1 MQPAR
6 EREFTSQTLVMVTEL
21 FQIYRVEANTFRG
34 AVEMRKAFSFGIG
47 VLIFSVMSGVL
58 ATAQAKSEAGANY
71 ETGFTSYV
79 EFGGSANSL
88 GQVYELDS
96 SVGYS
101 FTPHFGMDFGIP
113 IYFVNASSSSG
124 STSSSGVGNPSV
136 DLRWK
141 YPHPSINYATV
152 LTGSAPLGDKTL
164 GLSTGHAT
172 FDWTNHFDHAFNLV
186 VPFAEAG
193 FSNTTSDSR
202 LFVRP
207 YTTFG
212 LNAHFRGGME
222 VDVWKFVSVGAAGYD
237 IAPFANQTV
246 FSRVVKPS
254 STVGPVTGPGAGHGS
269 AFNTG
274 HQTTG
279 TSSIAADD
287 GFSTWLDASLN
298 KYTDAE
304 IAYTRSVQFNLNSV
318 SFSIG
323 FNVGRL
329 FRGGK

>member
-1 MQPAR
+1 MC
-6 EREFTSQTLVMVTEL
+6 
-21 FQIYRVEANTFRG
+21 
-34 AVEMRKAFSFGIG
+34 KAFSLGMAI
-47 VLIFSVMSGVL
+47 LIFAVISGAL
-58 ATAQAKSEAGANY
+58 ANAQVKSEASANY

-88 GQVYELDS
+88 GQVYQLEP

-101 FTPHFGMDFGIP
+101 FTPHFGLDFGIP
-113 IYFVNASSSSG
+113 VYFVNTSSSSG
-124 STSSSGVGNPSV
+124 STSSSGVGNPSL

-141 YPHPSINYATV
+141 YPHPSINYAAV
-152 LTGSAPLGDKTL
+152 VTGSAPLGDKTL

-172 FDWTNHFDHAFNLV
+172 FDWTNHVDHVFNLV
-186 VPFAEAG
+186 VPFVEAG

-212 LNAHFRGGME
+212 LNAHFRGGIE
-222 VDVWKFVSVGAAGYD
+222 VDVWKFISVGAAGYD
-237 IAPFANQTV
+237 IAPGNQTV
-246 FSRVVKPS
+246 FSRIVGGPS
-254 STVGPVTGPGAGHGS
+254 NPVGPATGPGSGHGTG
-269 AFNTG
+269 FNAG

-304 IAYTRSVQFNLNSV
+304 IAYTRSLQFNLNSI

-329 FRGGK
+329 LRGSK

>member
-1 MQPAR
+1 MSNRFA
-6 EREFTSQTLVMVTEL
+6 S
-21 FQIYRVEANTFRG
+21 
-34 AVEMRKAFSFGIG
+34 GIA
-47 VLIFSVMSGVL
+47 VLICAIAWSGL
-58 ATAQAKSEAGANY
+58 AAAQSKAESAAKD

-79 EFGGSANSL
+79 EFGGTANSA
-88 GQVYELDS
+88 GQVYEIDS
-96 SVGYS
+96 SAGYT
-101 FTPHFGMDFGIP
+101 FTPHFGMDFGLP
-113 IYFVNASSSSG
+113 IYFVNASSSTTG
-124 STSSSGVGNPSV
+124 TTSSSGVGNPSV

-141 YPHPSINYATV
+141 YPHSSLNYATV

-164 GLSTGHAT
+164 GLNTGHAT
-172 FDWTNHFDHAFNLV
+172 FDWTNRFDHGFNQV
-186 VPFAEAG
+186 TPFVEAG

-212 LNAHFRGGME
+212 LNAHFRGGAE
-222 VDVWKFVSVGAAGYD
+222 IDVWKFISVGAAGYD
-237 IAPFANQTV
+237 IAPFGNQTV
-246 FSRVVKPS
+246 FSRVVGTS
-254 STVGPVTGPGAGHGS
+254 GTGGAGAGAGTTHGPG
-269 AFNTG
+269 FNTG

-287 GFSTWLDASLN
+287 GFSTWVDASLN

-304 IAYTRSVQFNLNSV
+304 IGYTRSVQFNLNSV

-329 FRGGK
+329 LRASK

>member
-1 MQPAR
+1 
-6 EREFTSQTLVMVTEL
+6 
-21 FQIYRVEANTFRG
+21 
-34 AVEMRKAFSFGIG
+34 MRNCFASGIAI
-47 VLIFSVMSGVL
+47 LICTIAWPGL
-58 ATAQAKSEAGANY
+58 AAAQSKSESAAKD

-79 EFGGSANSL
+79 EFGGTTNST
-88 GQVYELDS
+88 GQVYEIDS
-96 SVGYS
+96 SAGYT
-101 FTPHFGMDFGIP
+101 FTQHFGMDFGLP
-113 IYFVNASSSSG
+113 IYFVNASSSTTGTTSG
-124 STSSSGVGNPSV
+124 SGVGNPSV

-141 YPHPSINYATV
+141 YPHTSLNYATV
-152 LTGSAPLGDKTL
+152 LTGSAPLGDKNL
-164 GLSTGHAT
+164 GLNTGHAT
-172 FDWTNHFDHAFNLV
+172 FDWTNHFDHAFNQV
-186 VPFAEAG
+186 TPFFEAG

-212 LNAHFRGGME
+212 LNTHFREGLE
-222 VDVWKFVSVGAAGYD
+222 VDVWKFISVGAAGYE
-237 IAPFANQTV
+237 IAPFGNQTV
-246 FSRVVKPS
+246 FSRVVGS
-254 STVGPVTGPGAGHGS
+254 SSAVGPTTGPGAGHGPG
-269 AFNTG
+269 FNSG

-304 IAYTRSVQFNLNSV
+304 IGYTRSEQFNLNSV

-329 FRGGK
+329 LRASK

>member
-1 MQPAR
+1 M
-6 EREFTSQTLVMVTEL
+6 TKTL
-21 FQIYRVEANTFRG
+21 
-34 AVEMRKAFSFGIG
+34 SFG
-47 VLIFSVMSGVL
+47 VPALIFAVISTAL
-58 ATAQAKSEAGANY
+58 ATAQARSEAGANY
-71 ETGFTSYV
+71 ETGLTSYV
-79 EFGGSANSL
+79 EVGGSANSF
-88 GQVYELDS
+88 GQVYQLDS

-101 FTPHFGMDFGIP
+101 FTPHFGLDFGVP
-113 IYFVNASSSSG
+113 VYFVNASSSSG
-124 STSSSGVGNPSV
+124 SSSSSGVGNPSV

-186 VPFAEAG
+186 VPFVEAG

-212 LNAHFRGGME
+212 LNAHFRGGLE
-222 VDVWKFVSVGAAGYD
+222 VDVWKFISMGAAGYE
-237 IAPFANQTV
+237 IAPFGNQTV
-246 FSRVVKPS
+246 FSRVVAPS
-254 STVGPVTGPGAGHGS
+254 STVGPVTGPGAGHGLG
-269 AFNTG
+269 FNTG

-304 IAYTRSVQFNLNSV
+304 IAYTRSMQFNLNSV

-329 FRGGK
+329 LRASK

>member
-1 MQPAR
+1 M
-6 EREFTSQTLVMVTEL
+6 SK
-21 FQIYRVEANTFRG
+21 TFP
-34 AVEMRKAFSFGIG
+34 FGIG
-47 VLIFSVMSGVL
+47 VLIFALVSGVL
-58 ATAQAKSEAGANY
+58 ATAQAKSEVGANY

-79 EFGGSANSL
+79 EFGGSANSF
-88 GQVYELDS
+88 GQVYQLDS
-96 SVGYS
+96 SVGYT
-101 FTPHFGMDFGIP
+101 FTPHFGIDFGIP
-113 IYFVNASSSSG
+113 VYFVNTSSSSG
-124 STSSSGVGNPSV
+124 SNSSSGVGNPSV

-141 YPHPSINYATV
+141 YPHPSINYATL

-222 VDVWKFVSVGAAGYD
+222 VDVWKFISVGVAGYD
-237 IAPFANQTV
+237 IAPFGNQTV
-246 FSRVVKPS
+246 FSRVVEPS
-254 STVGPVTGPGAGHGS
+254 STVGPVTGPGHGLG
-269 AFNTG
+269 FNTG

-287 GFSTWLDASLN
+287 GFSTWLDSSLN
-298 KYTDAE
+298 KYTDLE

-329 FRGGK
+329 LRGVK

>member
-1 MQPAR
+1 MSKGFSLPIAALILAVMPAK
-6 EREFTSQTLVMVTEL
+6 LVH
-21 FQIYRVEANTFRG
+21 
-34 AVEMRKAFSFGIG
+34 
-47 VLIFSVMSGVL
+47 
-58 ATAQAKSEAGANY
+58 AQAKSEAGANY
-71 ETGFTSYV
+71 ETGFTSYL

-96 SVGYS
+96 SLGYG
-101 FTPHFGMDFGIP
+101 FTQHFGMDFGIP
-113 IYFVNASSSSG
+113 VYFVNASSSNG
-124 STSSSGVGNPSV
+124 NTSSSGVGNPTV

-172 FDWTNHFDHAFNLV
+172 FDWTNHVDHAFNQV
-186 VPFAEAG
+186 VPFVEAG
-193 FSNTTSDSR
+193 ISNTTSDSR

-222 VDVWKFVSVGAAGYD
+222 VDVWKFISVGLAGYD
-237 IAPFANQTV
+237 IAPFGNQTV
-246 FSRVVKPS
+246 FSRVVGPS
-254 STVGPVTGPGAGHGS
+254 STGPVTGPGAGHGLG
-269 AFNTG
+269 FNTG

-279 TSSIAADD
+279 ASSIAADD

-304 IAYTRSVQFNLNSV
+304 IAYTRSVQFDLNSV

-323 FNVGRL
+323 FNVGHL
-329 FRGGK
+329 FRGSK

>member
-1 MQPAR
+1 MCK
-6 EREFTSQTLVMVTEL
+6 V
-21 FQIYRVEANTFRG
+21 
-34 AVEMRKAFSFGIG
+34 FSFSMT
-47 VLIFSVMSGVL
+47 VLVIAMMSHGL
-58 ATAQAKSEAGANY
+58 ATAQAKSEAAANY

-88 GQVYELDS
+88 GQIYELDS
-96 SVGYS
+96 SAGYS

-113 IYFVNASSSSG
+113 VYFVNSSSSSG

-141 YPHPSINYATV
+141 YPHPSVNYTTIV
-152 LTGSAPLGDKTL
+152 TGSAPWGDKTL
-164 GLSTGHAT
+164 GLNTGHAT
-172 FDWTNHFDHAFNLV
+172 FDWTNHFDHAFNDV
-186 VPFAEAG
+186 VPFVEAG
-193 FSNTTSDSR
+193 FSNTTADSR

-222 VDVWKFVSVGAAGYD
+222 VDVWKFISVGAAGYD
-237 IAPFANQTV
+237 IAPFGNQTV
-246 FSRVVKPS
+246 FSRVVGPS
-254 STVGPVTGPGAGHGS
+254 STVGAITGTGAGHGLG
-269 AFNTG
+269 FNTG

-279 TSSIAADD
+279 TSTIAADD
-287 GFSTWLDASLN
+287 GFSAWVGATLN

-318 SFSIG
+318 SFSLG
-323 FNVGRL
+323 FNLGRL
-329 FRGGK
+329 LRESK